1 MLLEAQ
7 PLCWRRP
14 TLKSLE
20 PDAESPAH
28 DRASRF
34 QGRADHLISSA
45 AWEFGL
51 DFDYSKLF
59 NVPSFILTRLTS
71 TGFAH
76 FVLTKSNISL
86 PVLAHILHTLHQL
99 GKQAAFQFPPHFQLY
114 INGLLETKRQTFYS

>member
-1 MLLEAQ
+1 MKRL
-7 PLCWRRP
+7 

-34 QGRADHLISSA
+34 QGRADHLIGSA

-76 FVLTKSNISL
+76 FVLTKRNISL
-86 PVLAHILHTLHQL
+86 AVLTHILHTLHQL
-99 GKQAAFQFPPHFQLY
+99 GKQAAFQFHLIFQRCV
-114 INGLLETKRQTFYS
+114 NGCAKRKNPADKPGV